1 MKESESIEKKM
12 SLSKKEQKAI
22 SVLALAYSFS
32 EEEGFK
38 KVLESKKVKNERV
51 CKPKIALP
59 YCGSLLS
66 GCCMGISLN
75 GRLYT
80 QCLKKAKKGSIW
92 CGTCKKEAEASSS
105 GKPKYGS
112 MEDRM
117 AMGKDWKDS
126 KQRAPVRYSTVMLKK
141 NITKEQAVEEA
152 AKLGWTIPEEEFEL
166 EVPKKKQGKKRGRP
180 AKTKKVE
187 TGGAGD
193 DLIANL
199 VAQAKM
205 ENNEDA
211 DEIAAA
217 KTEVVDKKAAKEAEK
232 EAKKLAKEAEKEAKK
247 LAKEAEKLAKKE
259 AKEAEKLAKKQ
270 AKEAEKLAKEA
281 EKEAKKLAKK
291 AAKKAEKEAK
301 EAEKAKVTKDA
312 VAELQQQMEDLELQ
326 EEKVVSSQDEAQ
338 DEDGEVEVVKF
349 EHEGK
354 EYLKDC
360 ENIVYDMET
369 QDEIGTWNET
379 DKKIRYL

>member
-232 EAKKLAKEAEKEAKK
+232 
-247 LAKEAEKLAKKE
+247 LAKKE

>member
-1 MKESESIEKKM
+1 M

-232 EAKKLAKEAEKEAKK
+232 EAKKLAKEAEKLAKK
-247 LAKEAEKLAKKE
+247 EAKEAEKLAKKQ

-312 VAELQQQMEDLELQ
+312 VADLQQQMEDLELQ
-326 EEKVVSSQDEAQ
+326 EEKVVSSQDEDE

>member
-1 MKESESIEKKM
+1 M

-32 EEEGFK
+32 EGEGFK

-152 AKLGWTIPEEEFEL
+152 EKLGWTIPEEEFEL

-232 EAKKLAKEAEKEAKK
+232 EAKKLAK
-247 LAKEAEKLAKKE
+247 
-259 AKEAEKLAKKQ
+259 
-270 AKEAEKLAKEA
+270 
-281 EKEAKKLAKK
+281 K

-312 VAELQQQMEDLELQ
+312 VADLQQQMEDLELQ
-326 EEKVVSSQDEAQ
+326 EEKVVSSQDEDE

>member
-1 MKESESIEKKM
+1 M

-32 EEEGFK
+32 EAEGVK
-38 KVLESKKVKNERV
+38 KVLESKKVKKVRV
-51 CKPKIALP
+51 CKPSIALP
-59 YCGSLLS
+59 FCGSLLS

-80 QCLKKAKKGSIW
+80 QCLKKAKKGSMW
-92 CGTCKKEAEASSS
+92 CGTCKKEAEASES

-112 MEDRM
+112 MEDRI
-117 AMGKDWKDS
+117 ALGKDWKDS

-152 AKLGWTIPEEEFEL
+152 AKLGWTIPEEEFEI

-232 EAKKLAKEAEKEAKK
+232 AAKKAAKEAEKAAKK
-247 LAKEAEKLAKKE
+247 A

-270 AKEAEKLAKEA
+270 AKEAEKAAKKAAKEA
-281 EKEAKKLAKK
+281 EKLAKKQAKEAEKAAKK
-291 AAKKAEKEAK
+291 AAKKPKKAAKKPKKEKP
-301 EAEKAKVTKDA
+301 TKDA
-312 VAELQQQMEDLELQ
+312 VAELQKQLEDLELQ
-326 EEKVVSSQDEAQ
+326 EEKVVSSQDE
-338 DEDGEVEVVKF
+338 DEDEDDEVEVVKF

-369 QDEIGTWNET
+369 QDEIGTWDET

>member
-1 MKESESIEKKM
+1 VKESESIEKKM

-232 EAKKLAKEAEKEAKK
+232 EAKKLAKEAEKLAKK
-247 LAKEAEKLAKKE
+247 EAKEAEKLAKKE

-312 VAELQQQMEDLELQ
+312 VADLQQQMEDLELQ
-326 EEKVVSSQDEAQ
+326 EEKVVSSQDEDE

>member
-1 MKESESIEKKM
+1 
-12 SLSKKEQKAI
+12 
-22 SVLALAYSFS
+22 
-32 EEEGFK
+32 
-38 KVLESKKVKNERV
+38 
-51 CKPKIALP
+51 
-59 YCGSLLS
+59 
-66 GCCMGISLN
+66 MGISLN

-92 CGTCKKEAEASSS
+92 CGTCKKEAEASAS

-117 AMGKDWKDS
+117 ALGKDWKDS
-126 KQRAPVRYSTVMLKK
+126 KQRAPVKYSTVMLKK

-211 DEIAAA
+211 DENAAA
-217 KTEVVDKKAAKEAEK
+217 KTEVVDKKA
-232 EAKKLAKEAEKEAKK
+232 
-247 LAKEAEKLAKKE
+247 AKEAEKLAKKE
-259 AKEAEKLAKKQ
+259 AKEAEKLAKKA
-270 AKEAEKLAKEA
+270 AKEAEKLAKKEAKEAEKLAKKAAKEA

-291 AAKKAEKEAK
+291 QAKDAEKLAKKQAKKAEKEAK

-326 EEKVVSSQDEAQ
+326 EEMVVSSQDE
-338 DEDGEVEVVKF
+338 DDEVEVVKF

>member
-1 MKESESIEKKM
+1 M

-32 EEEGFK
+32 EAEGFM

-51 CKPKIALP
+51 CKPRIALP

-126 KQRAPVRYSTVMLKK
+126 KQRAPVKYSTVMLKK
-141 NITKEQAVEEA
+141 NITKEQALEEA

-232 EAKKLAKEAEKEAKK
+232 
-247 LAKEAEKLAKKE
+247 LAKKE

-270 AKEAEKLAKEA
+270 AKEAEKLAKKEAKEA
-281 EKEAKKLAKK
+281 EKEAKKQAKDAEKLAKK
-291 AAKKAEKEAK
+291 QAKKAEKEAK

>member
-1 MKESESIEKKM
+1 M

-232 EAKKLAKEAEKEAKK
+232 LAKK

-259 AKEAEKLAKKQ
+259 AKEAEKLAKKQAKEAEKLAKKQ

-312 VAELQQQMEDLELQ
+312 VADLQQQMEDLELQ
-326 EEKVVSSQDEAQ
+326 EEKVVSSQDEDE

>member
-1 MKESESIEKKM
+1 M

-312 VAELQQQMEDLELQ
+312 VADLQQQMEDLELQ
-326 EEKVVSSQDEAQ
+326 EEKVVSSQDEDE

>member
-1 MKESESIEKKM
+1 M

-232 EAKKLAKEAEKEAKK
+232 EAKKLAK
-247 LAKEAEKLAKKE
+247 
-259 AKEAEKLAKKQ
+259 
-270 AKEAEKLAKEA
+270 
-281 EKEAKKLAKK
+281 K

-312 VAELQQQMEDLELQ
+312 VADLQQQMEDLELQ
-326 EEKVVSSQDEAQ
+326 EEKVVSSQDEDE

>member
-1 MKESESIEKKM
+1 M

-232 EAKKLAKEAEKEAKK
+232 EAKKLAKEAEKLAKK
-247 LAKEAEKLAKKE
+247 EAKEAEKLAKKQ

-312 VAELQQQMEDLELQ
+312 VADLQQQMEDLELQ
-326 EEKVVSSQDEAQ
+326 EEKVVSSQDEDE

-349 EHEGK
+349 DHEGK

>member
-1 MKESESIEKKM
+1 M

-152 AKLGWTIPEEEFEL
+152 AKLGWTIPVEEFEL

-232 EAKKLAKEAEKEAKK
+232 EAKKLAKEAEKLAKK
-247 LAKEAEKLAKKE
+247 EAKEAEKLAKKE

-312 VAELQQQMEDLELQ
+312 VADLQQQMEDLELQ
-326 EEKVVSSQDEAQ
+326 EEKVVSSQDEDE

>member
-1 MKESESIEKKM
+1 MSSVLTKKEKEAVRVLASAYGFSECEGISKLE
-12 SLSKKEQKAI
+12 SSKK
-22 SVLALAYSFS
+22 
-32 EEEGFK
+32 K
-38 KVLESKKVKNERV
+38 KSSRV
-51 CKPKIALP
+51 YKPKIALP
-59 YCGSLLS
+59 FCGTLLP

-92 CGTCKKEAEASSS
+92 CGSCMKEAEASET

-117 AMGKDWKDS
+117 AQGKDWKDS
-126 KQRAPVRYSTVMLKK
+126 KQRAPLRYSTVMLKK
-141 NITKEQAVEEA
+141 KISKEQALEEA
-152 AKLGWTIPEEEFEL
+152 AKLGWTIPEEEFEI

-232 EAKKLAKEAEKEAKK
+232 AAKKAAKEAEKAAKK
-247 LAKEAEKLAKKE
+247 A

-270 AKEAEKLAKEA
+270 AKEAEKLAK
-281 EKEAKKLAKK
+281 K
-291 AAKKAEKEAK
+291 AAKKAPK
-301 EAEKAKVTKDA
+301 KASKDEPKDA
-312 VAELQQQMEDLELQ
+312 VEELQQQLEDLELQ
-326 EEKVVSSQDEAQ
+326 EEKVVSSH
-338 DEDGEVEVVKF
+338 DEDEDEDEDDEVEVVKF

-369 QDEIGTWNET
+369 QDEIGTWDET
-379 DKKIRYL
+379 SKKIRYL

>member
-32 EEEGFK
+32 EAEGVM
-38 KVLESKKVKNERV
+38 KVLESKKVKKVRV
-51 CKPKIALP
+51 CKPSIALP

-211 DEIAAA
+211 DEIAVA
-217 KTEVVDKKAAKEAEK
+217 KTEVVDKKA
-232 EAKKLAKEAEKEAKK
+232 AKEAEKEAKK

-259 AKEAEKLAKKQ
+259 AKEAEKLAKK
-270 AKEAEKLAKEA
+270 LAKEA

-291 AAKKAEKEAK
+291 QAKDAEKLAKKQAKKAEKEAK

-326 EEKVVSSQDEAQ
+326 EEKVVSSQDEAE

-379 DKKIRYL
+379 DKNIRYL

>member
-1 MKESESIEKKM
+1 MSSVLTKKEKEAVRVLASAYGFSECEGISKLE
-12 SLSKKEQKAI
+12 SSKK
-22 SVLALAYSFS
+22 
-32 EEEGFK
+32 K
-38 KVLESKKVKNERV
+38 KSSRV
-51 CKPKIALP
+51 YKPKIALP
-59 YCGSLLS
+59 FCGTLLP

-92 CGTCKKEAEASSS
+92 CGSCMKEAEASET

-117 AMGKDWKDS
+117 AQGKDWKDS
-126 KQRAPVRYSTVMLKK
+126 KQRAPLRYSTVMLKK
-141 NITKEQAVEEA
+141 KISKEQALEEA
-152 AKLGWTIPEEEFEL
+152 AKLGWTIPEEEFEI

-232 EAKKLAKEAEKEAKK
+232 AAKKAAKEAEKAAKK
-247 LAKEAEKLAKKE
+247 A

-270 AKEAEKLAKEA
+270 AKEAEKLAKKAAKEA
-281 EKEAKKLAKK
+281 EKAAKKQAKEAEKLAKK
-291 AAKKAEKEAK
+291 AAKKAPK
-301 EAEKAKVTKDA
+301 KASKDEPKDA
-312 VAELQQQMEDLELQ
+312 VEELQQQLEDLELQ
-326 EEKVVSSQDEAQ
+326 EEKVVSSH
-338 DEDGEVEVVKF
+338 DEDEDEDDEVEVVKF

-369 QDEIGTWNET
+369 QDEIGTWDET
-379 DKKIRYL
+379 SKKIRYL